1 MDDYPPG
8 MFTYESLLQRQFN
21 IVAALRAEVD
31 GLMRLGDIQASDR
44 GDSVVFIGRLLTTAE
59 EAYRLARDRF
69 RRLGYTAILRRENG
83 DDVIVAQRGVS
94 RLTRSNLLINAT
106 LLLAAIVTTTLAGA
120 GFAQVNVFRALRLAF
135 TAGQWGNLLEALAAG
150 APFAIT
156 LLLILGVHEM
166 GHYIA
171 ARIHGVDVTLPYF
184 IPVPFGLGTFG
195 AFIQLKSPVE
205 NRKALFDVGLAGPVA
220 GFLVALPLLI
230 IGLLASDLVPV
241 FSEDGRL
248 GTSIL
253 VRWLIDL
260 VQPHVEGYAVALHPV
275 AIAAWFGML
284 ITGFNLLP
292 MGQLDGGHIAY
303 AVLGKAARP
312 LAYLAFGALIL
323 MGFTVWSGWWT
334 WAVLALITGLR
345 HAQPLND
352 ITPLDPVRKFVGV
365 LTLAWFFLII
375 TPKPF

>member
-1 MDDYPPG
+1 MDEYPQG

-21 IVAALRAEVD
+21 SVAALRAETE
-31 GLMRLGDIQASDR
+31 GLMRLGDVKASDR

-59 EAYRLARDRF
+59 DAYRIVGERF
-69 RRLGYTAILRRENG
+69 RRLGYTAFLRRENG
-83 DDVIVAQRGVS
+83 EDVIVAQRGVS
-94 RLTRSNLLINAT
+94 RLTQSNPLINLA
-106 LLLAAIVTTTLAGA
+106 LLLATIATTMFAGA
-120 GFAQVNVFRALRLAF
+120 GFAQVNIARALQLAS
-135 TAGQWGNLLEALAAG
+135 TAGQWGGLLEALAAG

-171 ARIHGVDVTLPYF
+171 ARIHGVSVTLPYF
-184 IPVPFGLGTFG
+184 IPFPFGLGTFG

-220 GFLVALPLLI
+220 GFVVAVPLLI
-230 IGLLASDLVPV
+230 VGLLASGVVPSV
-241 FSEDGRL
+241 SEAGRL
-248 GTSIL
+248 GTSVL
-253 VRWLIDL
+253 VRWLLDF
-260 VQPHVEGYAVALHPV
+260 VHPHGPGYAVALHPI

-284 ITGFNLLP
+284 VTGFNLLP
-292 MGQLDGGHIAY
+292 MGQLDGGHVAY
-303 AVLGKAARP
+303 AVLGKFARP

-334 WAVLALITGLR
+334 WAFLAMLTGLR

-352 ITPLDPVRKFVGV
+352 ITPLDPVRKFVGA
-365 LTLAWFFLII
+365 LTLLWFLLII